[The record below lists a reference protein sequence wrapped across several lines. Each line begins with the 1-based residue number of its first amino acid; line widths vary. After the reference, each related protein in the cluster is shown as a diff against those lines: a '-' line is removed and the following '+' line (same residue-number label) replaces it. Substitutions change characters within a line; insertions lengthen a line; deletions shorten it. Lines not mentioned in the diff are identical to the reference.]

1 MSTYTTD
8 PATAGPARDGSRSLA
23 RESKYG
29 QAVTAILSILALGA
43 AGWLGNLDL
52 STVPGWAVGA
62 ATVAVSTAAGTL
74 TAWATKNRPRALQV
88 YRRS

>member
-1 MSTYTTD
+1 MTTYGTEPT
-8 PATAGPARDGSRSLA
+8 TAGPARDGSRSLA
-23 RESKYG
+23 RESRYG

-62 ATVAVSTAAGTL
+62 ATVAVSTAVGTL
-74 TAWATKNRPRALQV
+74 TAWATKNRPRALQL
-88 YRRS
+88 YRKR

>member
-1 MSTYTTD
+1 MSDFTTD
-8 PATAGPARDGSRSLA
+8 PTTAGPAHDGSKSLA

-52 STVPGWAVGA
+52 STLPGWLVGS
-62 ATVAVSTAAGTL
+62 ATVAASTFAGIL
-74 TAWATKNRPRALQV
+74 TAWATRNRPRALQV